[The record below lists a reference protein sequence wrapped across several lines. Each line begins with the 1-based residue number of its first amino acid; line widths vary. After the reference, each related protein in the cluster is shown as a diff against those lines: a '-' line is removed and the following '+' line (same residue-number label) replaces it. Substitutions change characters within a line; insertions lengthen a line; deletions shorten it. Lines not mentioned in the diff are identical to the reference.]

1 MSMNQ
6 KNIVMAVSGI
16 VAAVTSLVFTGSAM
30 GLLGVKKSADITL
43 DPQVAGAAPTAPK
56 KKGDANKKTEQSED
70 NEQTVETN
78 L

>member
-1 MSMNQ
+1 MMNQ
-6 KNIVMAVSGI
+6 KTAVMVVSGI

-30 GLLGVKKSADITL
+30 NLLGVKKAPDATL

-56 KKGDANKKTEQSED
+56 KKSAANKKTESED

>member
-6 KNIVMAVSGI
+6 KTGIMLVSGI
-16 VAAVTSLVFTGSAM
+16 VAGVTSLVFTGSAL

-43 DPQVAGAAPTAPK
+43 DPMVAGQQPTPPAK
-56 KKGDANKKTEQSED
+56 KATKKNTDTED
-70 NEQTVETN
+70 EQTVETN

>member
-1 MSMNQ
+1 MMNQ
-6 KNIVMAVSGI
+6 KTAVMVVSGI

-30 GLLGVKKSADITL
+30 NLLGVKKAPDATL

-56 KKGDANKKTEQSED
+56 KKGAANKKTESED